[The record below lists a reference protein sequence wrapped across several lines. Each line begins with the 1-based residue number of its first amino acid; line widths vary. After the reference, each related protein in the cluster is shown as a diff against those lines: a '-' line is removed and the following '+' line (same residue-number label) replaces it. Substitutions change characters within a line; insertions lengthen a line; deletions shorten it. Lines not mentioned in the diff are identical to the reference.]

1 MKTTAFYG
9 ILLISLFSIT
19 VFAAKKVA
27 FINQK
32 TCIQCGTCAKNCP
45 VKAIGKVEK
54 DGKTRYVVDPKKC
67 IACGTCVK
75 NCPTK
80 SISLYDENAVPQ
92 ADTAK
97 NIDATKKADTT
108 KKIDTTKSLKKEKS

>member
-1 MKTTAFYG
+1 MKKTVFFAV
-9 ILLISLFSIT
+9 LMISIFSLT

-32 TCIQCGTCAKNCP
+32 TCIQCGACAKNCP

-97 NIDATKKADTT
+97 KADTIKKADPPKT
-108 KKIDTTKSLKKEKS
+108 SKKEKS

>member
-1 MKTTAFYG
+1 MKKILFYS
-9 ILLISLFSIT
+9 ILMISIFSLT

-27 FINQK
+27 FIDQK
-32 TCIQCGTCAKNCP
+32 TCIKCGTCVKNCP

-54 DGKTRYVVDPKKC
+54 DGKTRYIVDPKKC

-80 SISLYDENAVPQ
+80 SISLFDENAVPQ

-97 NIDATKKADTT
+97 KADSS
-108 KKIDTTKSLKKEKS
+108 KKSDTPKSSKKEKS